1 MITNNFTTIDE
12 YIAGCPPRVA
22 ALLQTIRETIRAAAP
37 EAEETIAY
45 MMPAFK
51 QHGPVAYF
59 AAFKNHIGFFP
70 TSTGIAAFQHELS
83 GFKTSKGTLQLPLD
97 QPLPLDLI
105 TQIVQF
111 KVAENLEKAALKKAG
126 KKKSS

>member
-12 YIAGCPPRVA
+12 YIAIHPPQIA

-51 QHGPVAYF
+51 QHGPLVYF
-59 AAFKNHIGFFP
+59 AAFKKHIGFFP
-70 TSTGIAAFQHELS
+70 TSTGIAAFQKELS

-105 TQIVQF
+105 TQITQF
-111 KVAENLEKAALKKAG
+111 KVAENMEKAALKKTA
-126 KKKSS
+126 KKKPS